1 MKHLLFKLF
10 NSTFGTI
17 IRVIQKSLVATP
29 FIGVHYYLKQQ
40 AAQKSA
46 EYAINNFSHAMIF
59 QTKEHLWDYCI
70 QLIPSFQVVEKV
82 IIAEFGVYKGHS
94 INYFAKKCPN
104 ALLFGFDSFEGLEE
118 DWYGFILQ
126 KGEFHTNSELPKCEK
141 NVELF
146 KGWFEQTVPSFIE
159 KLQQDQIQILHMD
172 ADTYNPTAFVLNSL
186 YKNLGKGSIVIFDE
200 YLGYPSWELH
210 EFRAW
215 QELVDSTGIKYQYIA
230 HSETPSNG
238 FSTIQVAVKVL

>member
-1 MKHLLFKLF
+1 
-10 NSTFGTI
+10 
-17 IRVIQKSLVATP
+17 
-29 FIGVHYYLKQQ
+29 
-40 AAQKSA
+40 
-46 EYAINNFSHAMIF
+46 
-59 QTKEHLWDYCI
+59 
-70 QLIPSFQVVEKV
+70 
-82 IIAEFGVYKGHS
+82 
-94 INYFAKKCPN
+94 
-104 ALLFGFDSFEGLEE
+104 
-118 DWYGFILQ
+118 
-126 KGEFHTNSELPKCEK
+126 
-141 NVELF
+141 VELF

-215 QELVDSTGIKYQYIA
+215 QELVDSTGIKYQYIG

-238 FSTIQVAVKVL
+238 FSTIQVAVKIL